1 MTEAEF
7 RVRIFSLIGAI
18 PAGRVV
24 TFGQLAALCGNP
36 RAARRAARAVAAA
49 PEGLP
54 CHRVVR
60 AGGHLVPE
68 HVFGLGVQR
77 ALLLAEGVAFR
88 GETVDLPVSNWR
100 PGAQELP
107 G

>member
-7 RVRIFSLIGAI
+7 RARVYRLIAAI
-18 PAGRVV
+18 PAGCVV

-77 ALLLAEGVAFR
+77 ALLLAEGAVFR
-88 GETVDLPVSNWR
+88 GETVDLQACIWR